1 MEHDL
6 AHQLKA
12 ARIDKGYSQND
23 IANILNITRQSVS
36 KWERGLVYPD
46 LDNLIRL
53 SDIYSIP
60 VDNLI
65 RGNHK
70 KQVVEQKDTAN
81 VKVSHENLKVDKVN
95 VLKYQNVMKGLLL
108 MVLSIISTLIAPIGV
123 LIPSYVIW
131 RNSKHNILYKSI
143 IAVSIIAI
151 VVSLVNC
158 FVIYND
164 NFSWNNKTTV
174 YPIK

>member
-1 MEHDL
+1 M
-6 AHQLKA
+6 
-12 ARIDKGYSQND
+12 
-23 IANILNITRQSVS
+23 
-36 KWERGLVYPD
+36 VYPD

-53 SDIYSIP
+53 SDIYNIP

-65 RGNHK
+65 RVNHK
-70 KQVVEQKDTAN
+70 KQVVEQKDTAK

-158 FVIYND
+158 FVI
-164 NFSWNNKTTV
+164 W
-174 YPIK
+174 

>member
-1 MEHDL
+1 MIEHDL

-53 SDIYSIP
+53 SDIYNIP

-65 RGNHK
+65 RVNHK
-70 KQVVEQKDTAN
+70 K
-81 VKVSHENLKVDKVN
+81 
-95 VLKYQNVMKGLLL
+95 
-108 MVLSIISTLIAPIGV
+108 
-123 LIPSYVIW
+123 
-131 RNSKHNILYKSI
+131 
-143 IAVSIIAI
+143 
-151 VVSLVNC
+151 
-158 FVIYND
+158 
-164 NFSWNNKTTV
+164 
-174 YPIK
+174 

>member
-23 IANILNITRQSVS
+23 IANILDITRQSVS

-53 SDIYSIP
+53 SDIYNIP

-65 RGNHK
+65 RVNHK
-70 KQVVEQKDTAN
+70 KQVVEQKD
-81 VKVSHENLKVDKVN
+81 
-95 VLKYQNVMKGLLL
+95 G
-108 MVLSIISTLIAPIGV
+108 
-123 LIPSYVIW
+123 
-131 RNSKHNILYKSI
+131 
-143 IAVSIIAI
+143 
-151 VVSLVNC
+151 
-158 FVIYND
+158 
-164 NFSWNNKTTV
+164 
-174 YPIK
+174 

>member
-1 MEHDL
+1 MIEHDL

-65 RGNHK
+65 RVNHK
-70 KQVVEQKDTAN
+70 KQVVEQKI
-81 VKVSHENLKVDKVN
+81 
-95 VLKYQNVMKGLLL
+95 LL
-108 MVLSIISTLIAPIGV
+108 T
-123 LIPSYVIW
+123 
-131 RNSKHNILYKSI
+131 
-143 IAVSIIAI
+143 
-151 VVSLVNC
+151 
-158 FVIYND
+158 
-164 NFSWNNKTTV
+164 
-174 YPIK
+174 

>member
-1 MEHDL
+1 MIEHDL

-65 RGNHK
+65 RVNHK
-70 KQVVEQKDTAN
+70 KQVVEQK
-81 VKVSHENLKVDKVN
+81 E
-95 VLKYQNVMKGLLL
+95 LLL
-108 MVLSIISTLIAPIGV
+108 LT
-123 LIPSYVIW
+123 
-131 RNSKHNILYKSI
+131 
-143 IAVSIIAI
+143 
-151 VVSLVNC
+151 
-158 FVIYND
+158 
-164 NFSWNNKTTV
+164 
-174 YPIK
+174 

>member
-1 MEHDL
+1 M
-6 AHQLKA
+6 
-12 ARIDKGYSQND
+12 
-23 IANILNITRQSVS
+23 
-36 KWERGLVYPD
+36 VYPD

-53 SDIYSIP
+53 SDIYNIP

-65 RGNHK
+65 RVNHK
-70 KQVVEQKDTAN
+70 KQVVEQKDAAK

-131 RNSKHNILYKSI
+131 RR
-143 IAVSIIAI
+143 A
-151 VVSLVNC
+151 
-158 FVIYND
+158 
-164 NFSWNNKTTV
+164 
-174 YPIK
+174 